1 VVKIKGKILLL
12 ISALFITSIT
22 VAAYPVMPTNSQ
34 LGQSN
39 QLNVGNIANN
49 NHKTSSPNKI
59 SNNVL
64 AAYSSVNLKKSGH
77 KKYAASKVRFK
88 PSKSR
93 SIAQK
98 YIGVPK
104 AVAGKPERYKIGGKC
119 TDVVPVL
126 LRGKRVG
133 EIDIDPKTGK
143 NVGGAGGAP

>member
-1 VVKIKGKILLL
+1 MVKVKGKILLL
-12 ISALFITSIT
+12 ISVLFITSIT
-22 VAAYPVMPTNSQ
+22 VAAYPVMPINSQ

-39 QLNVGNIANN
+39 QLNAGNIANN

-59 SNNVL
+59 SNVL
-64 AAYSSVNLKKSGH
+64 AAYSSANLKKSAH
-77 KKYAASKVRFK
+77 KKHAASKVRVK
-88 PSKSR
+88 SSRSR

-98 YIGVPK
+98 YIGEPN